1 MFGLL
6 SCHTFSFALKKSL
19 WMHDLFK
26 KRNRPKST
34 FITRILQDLYVPFLG
49 GIKHHLYDHKHDEFS
64 RHVFV
69 RFLVWGGGDKYP
81 LNVCQLSSNFVFVI
95 FTFSPKLVKKVTKPS
110 LKKITHLHHQKGHGG
125 RNSGYQG
132 SPSLRLFQHT
142 PGTYPTPW
150 TKTLWR
156 NCFHLGVLGMPG
168 VCSRGMLGFS

>member
-1 MFGLL
+1 MNFLDMF
-6 SCHTFSFALKKSL
+6 L
-19 WMHDLFK
+19 WGFLF
-26 KRNRPKST
+26 
-34 FITRILQDLYVPFLG
+34 
-49 GIKHHLYDHKHDEFS
+49 
-64 RHVFV
+64 
-69 RFLVWGGGDKYP
+69 GGGDKYP

-156 NCFHLGVLGMPG
+156 NSFHLGGWGCLGYAPG
-168 VCSRGMLGFS
+168 VCWGSLRPSQKPCGRIKPGLSHRLHHDRNLFDRLAGGARWTDGGLLKWNSSYLANGQP